1 MIDFIQRICDEAGP
15 RLAGSEGERRAGN
28 IIYDEFNRF
37 CDEVTQEEFTCHPQG
52 FLDFIW
58 ITALFYL
65 AGVVSYFLINP
76 LLSSILI
83 IIALSI
89 YIIQQNLLYEVVDFL
104 FPKRTQYHIL
114 GKILPQQDPSKLV
127 LLSGHHDSAYEF
139 PLLSKFG
146 GKSAILIMVALLG
159 SIFNILLGLAKTL
172 LLLFGGSSQSSNP
185 FNFMRDIQQLS
196 LIDVIDLLQIIMF
209 PIGIILI
216 MILALFL
223 RSNNVVMGANDN
235 LTAVAAILECGKYL
249 SQHKLEQTEIWLV
262 SFAGEEHMRGSK
274 RFVSSH
280 LKELQERQALLLN
293 LESLNADTFLIATAE
308 NMFLA
313 KHSPKVVEKVK
324 QAAKRVNVPVEV
336 NPLRLAGSDA
346 ANFSRKGIL
355 ATTMFGLTKTG
366 VPHYW
371 HTLEDTP
378 DKLSGSSIA
387 SAVEVALQF
396 VYDVDRSD

>member
-1 MIDFIQRICDEAGP
+1 MINFIQRICDEAGP
-15 RLAGSEGERRAGN
+15 RLAGSEEERRAGN

-83 IIALSI
+83 IIALAI
-89 YIIQQNLLYEVVDFL
+89 YVIQQNLLYEAVDFL
-104 FPKRTQYHIL
+104 FPKKTQYHIF

-139 PLLSKFG
+139 PLI
-146 GKSAILIMVALLG
+146 GKLGENSIILIILAVFSSVM
-159 SIFNILLGLAKTL
+159 NILLGLAKAL

-196 LIDVIDLLQIIMF
+196 IIDVIDLLQMIIF

-249 SQHKLEQTEIWLV
+249 SQHKPEQTEIWLV

-274 RFVSSH
+274 RFVSRH
-280 LKELQERQALLLN
+280 FKELQERQAMLLN
-293 LESLNADTFLIATAE
+293 LESLSADAFLVASAE

-313 KHSPKVVEKVK
+313 KHSPIVVEKVK
-324 QAAKRVNVPVEV
+324 QAADRVKVPVEV
-336 NPLRLAGSDA
+336 NPLRFAGSDA
-346 ANFSRKGIL
+346 ASFSRKGLL
-355 ATTMFGLTKTG
+355 ATTLFGLTKTG
-366 VPHYW
+366 IPNYW

-378 DKLSGSSIA
+378 DKLSGPSIA
-387 SAVEVALQF
+387 NAVEVALQF
-396 VYDVDRSD
+396 VYDVDCSD